1 MFPFTMR
8 WERSLIT
15 SCYLF
20 YMDSLSEQLRVMKEA
35 DGLIIQN
42 LDDAMMIQEMNV
54 VGFIFWD
61 YQL

>member
-1 MFPFTMR
+1 
-8 WERSLIT
+8 
-15 SCYLF
+15 
-20 YMDSLSEQLRVMKEA
+20 MDSLSEQLRVMKEA